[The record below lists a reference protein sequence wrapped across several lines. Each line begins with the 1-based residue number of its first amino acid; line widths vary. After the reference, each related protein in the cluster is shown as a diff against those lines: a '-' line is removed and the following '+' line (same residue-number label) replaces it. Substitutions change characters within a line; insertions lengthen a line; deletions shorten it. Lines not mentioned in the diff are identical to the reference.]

1 MNERECIPKM
11 ETLERV
17 GLLSLF
23 KSDIIRT
30 GSRKLQLSGSN
41 AGGAIM
47 MFEIREC
54 VPGDIDSICEL
65 NRTEMGYNCANV
77 KECI

>member
-23 KSDIIRT
+23 KSDIIKSAILIWRIIT
-30 GSRKLQLSGSN
+30 YFLNILVFAPFSR
-41 AGGAIM
+41 
-47 MFEIREC
+47 
-54 VPGDIDSICEL
+54 VGDASE
-65 NRTEMGYNCANV
+65 V
-77 KECI
+77 KETLENIR